1 MGKIKNTISKLISS
15 IVIRFDLKTQIGK
28 KQRTP

>member
-15 IVIRFDLKTQIGK
+15 TITRFDLKTQIGK